1 MSAYVHAALLL
12 HEAKQKI
19 DEENVKKVLK
29 AAGVDVDETRVKAL
43 VAALSEVNI
52 DEAIKTAPSLVA
64 PTAPPAPPTPTQE
77 KKEEK
82 KKPPEEEK
90 KTEEA
95 AIQGL
100 GALFG

>member
-12 HEAKQKI
+12 HEAKQQI

-29 AAGVDVDETRVKAL
+29 AAGINVDEARVKAL

-52 DEAIKTAPSLVA
+52 DEAIKTAPSIAVPPAA
-64 PTAPPAPPTPTQE
+64 PTAPVSTPE

-90 KTEEA
+90 RTEEA